1 MWFKRAFDIAF
12 SATVLLLLAP
22 LLAVIALWVRCDSPG
37 PIFYLQGRV
46 GRHGQPFRIYK
57 VRTMR
62 VGADAAGPQITIG
75 RDARITRAG
84 HFLRRTKL
92 DELPQFAN
100 VLRGDMS
107 VVGPRPEVPRYVA
120 LYPSD
125 LAAQVLSVRPG
136 ITDLASLAFR
146 NEGELLARSDDPERT
161 YVQDILPAK
170 LQYACQYVQTRSLW
184 LDLSIIVHTVAALAG
199 SPRTPRSP

>member
-57 VRTMR
+57 FRTMR